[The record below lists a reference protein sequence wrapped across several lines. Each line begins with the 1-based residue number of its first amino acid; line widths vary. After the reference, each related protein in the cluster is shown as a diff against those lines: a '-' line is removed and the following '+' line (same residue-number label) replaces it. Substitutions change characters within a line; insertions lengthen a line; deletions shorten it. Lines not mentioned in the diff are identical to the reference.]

1 MVLFAGPVFQEWY
14 WGPLFFLYFV
24 TPVLIGAVLFID
36 FLVERRRGPRPLRR
50 RVPLMVALYFGALL
64 LIFGPPDLNGDERP
78 GETTSRLNFT
88 PYAPEVLPQ
97 PFEQTH
103 ATAYEQFGK
112 PVLVTILGTE
122 RGGIVHAFQ
131 QRAAGSLSL
140 QDGRCSLTGLA
151 GSGKRAY
158 DAPCRKLLTPQ
169 GTEVFVGV
177 QQGATGA
184 FAFALLDD
192 TLVRLEGTQPAD
204 GDLLAYIDSLRAVDQ
219 DDLELTRS

>member
-14 WGPLFFLYFV
+14 WGPLFFLYFW
-24 TPVLIGAVLFID
+24 TPLLLGAALFID

-50 RVPLMVALYFGALL
+50 RVPVVVALYLGALL
-64 LIFGPPDLNGDERP
+64 LIFGPPNLNGDERA
-78 GETTSRLNFT
+78 GEKTSRLDFT
-88 PYAPEVLPQ
+88 PYAPEALPP
-97 PFEQTH
+97 PFRQNN

-112 PVLVTILGTE
+112 PVLVTYLGTE
-122 RGGIVHAFQ
+122 SGGIMHAYQ
-131 QRAAGSLSL
+131 QRAIGSRSL
-140 QDGRCSLTGLA
+140 QEGRCSLTGLA

-169 GTEVFVGV
+169 GTEVFVGA

-184 FAFALLDD
+184 FAFVLLDD

-204 GDLLAYIDSLRAVDQ
+204 GDLLAYIDSLHAVDQ